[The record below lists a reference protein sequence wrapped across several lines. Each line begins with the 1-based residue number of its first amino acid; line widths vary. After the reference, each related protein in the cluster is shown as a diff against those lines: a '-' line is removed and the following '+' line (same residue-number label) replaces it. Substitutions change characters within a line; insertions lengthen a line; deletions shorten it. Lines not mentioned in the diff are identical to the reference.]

1 MLEVKNM
8 RLIDA
13 DAFIRYID
21 CGHLRPPTE
30 TCFSE
35 LDVVRMIDKQT
46 TVDASP
52 VLHAHWIRECT
63 SIFCSACGAEYS
75 DEIVLMNRDFNY
87 KELKFCPECGA
98 RMDAQEDVKTE

>member
-35 LDVVRMIDKQT
+35 LDVVRMIDKQP
-46 TVDASP
+46 TVDAETAR
-52 VLHAHWIRECT
+52 LAQFKK
-63 SIFCSACGAEYS
+63 SIERDEWWGYIYVCSECGAEMMVYNAEN
-75 DEIVLMNRDFNY
+75 DCVP
-87 KELKFCPECGA
+87 PEYCANCGV
-98 RMDAQEDVKTE
+98 RIDAETE